1 MRVHKYLFLWLIG
14 NRPEDLYYP
23 FYKIIEKICTKMRL
37 QKVKKQENNK
47 PKLEQLYAYNE
58 RTKQSHFITTGATFN
73 DRHYL
78 TTPVIIGKYD
88 TSDVTL
94 RKKYKKHGVYQKDY
108 FISDG
113 KVLISEIFLD
123 KQNIKPIP
131 KDKLVRNSITKER
144 HVGAKFPYLKAI
156 NPAHLKGKQPNLS
169 INSKAMLVSELK
181 KMHWDEFITIST
193 GQYKYMDQNNWDQA
207 ILKFSDLLAVKT
219 NTIDLRVAYS
229 TEVSI
234 DIRHQRVTKFD
245 CNHRHIHLFL
255 NYGGNPIIPKVIK
268 STFLSSMDY
277 AKFDR
282 YEYHAMPFIEDLF
295 GENYIMKT
303 HNHEKDCFSMC
314 APDQNILNNS
324 TAKLLIAI

>member
-1 MRVHKYLFLWLIG
+1 MRQQKLTA
-14 NRPEDLYYP
+14 PE
-23 FYKIIEKICTKMRL
+23 TK
-37 QKVKKQENNK
+37 Q

-58 RTKQSHFITTGATFN
+58 RTKQAQYITTGATFN

-88 TSDVTL
+88 TSDITL
-94 RKKYKKHGVYQKDY
+94 RKKYKKHGIFNKDY

-113 KVLISEIFLD
+113 KVLVSEIFLD

-131 KDKLVRNSITKER
+131 KNKLVRNSITKER
-144 HVGAKFPYLKAI
+144 HVGAKFPYKKVPNEVI
-156 NPAHLKGKQPNLS
+156 LKGNKTNLS
-169 INSKAMLVSELK
+169 NKDLIVCELK

-207 ILKFSDLLAVKT
+207 ILKFSDLLALKT
-219 NTIDLRVAYS
+219 NTIDIRIAYS

-234 DIRHQRVTKFD
+234 DIRHRRVTKYD

-255 NYGGNPIIPKVIK
+255 NHGGNPIIPKVVK
-268 STFLSSMDY
+268 TTFLSAMDY
-277 AKFDR
+277 SKFDR
-282 YEYHAMPFIEDLF
+282 YEYHSEPFEEDLF

-303 HNHEKDCFSMC
+303 HNYEKDCFSMC
-314 APDQNILNNS
+314 APDQMILN
-324 TAKLLIAI
+324 KKV